1 MKHGDVEAWSYLR
14 GEGVGSV
21 AEFWLLRLGGI
32 PVPRTGI
39 PSGYVQTFGGVM
51 STLLF
56 SLHRRV

>member
-1 MKHGDVEAWSYLR
+1 M
-14 GEGVGSV
+14 GSV

-56 SLHRRV
+56 SLHRGSGDL